1 MEQGGPDAI
10 RAGDPRAV
18 ARTAEVLAAGGA
30 VVLPTDTVYGVA
42 VLPHL
47 PGATDQLFELKDR
60 AEGQPI
66 AVLVADVD
74 EALELVEAPSA
85 QVRAWMDAFWPGP
98 LTLVLQRSPEA
109 RGMDLGGEVDT
120 IGVRC
125 PDHAFVRAVAAEVG
139 PIAATSANRSGSP
152 TPATA
157 AEAAASL
164 ADAVP
169 LVVDGGPAGTVA
181 STVVD
186 ATGAT
191 WRVLR
196 EGAITTEQLHAV
208 R

>member
-1 MEQGGPDAI
+1 MTED
-10 RAGDPRAV
+10 
-18 ARTAEVLAAGGA
+18 RTAGA
-30 VVLPTDTVYGVA
+30 ETA
-42 VLPHL
+42 V
-47 PGATDQLFELKDR
+47 G
-60 AEGQPI
+60 
-66 AVLVADVD
+66 
-74 EALELVEAPSA
+74 
-85 QVRAWMDAFWPGP
+85 
-98 LTLVLQRSPEA
+98 
-109 RGMDLGGEVDT
+109 
-120 IGVRC
+120 
-125 PDHAFVRAVAAEVG
+125 
-139 PIAATSANRSGSP
+139 
-152 TPATA
+152 TA